1 MLVNCFELFVAISSV
16 VVVDN
21 GQLFV
26 AICLW
31 SIVISG

>member
-1 MLVNCFELFVAISSV
+1 MLVNCYELFVAIRSVV

-26 AICLW
+26 AICL
-31 SIVISG
+31 